1 MAVNENCND
10 ISYVLGRLF
19 SVLENIQLSANHGI
33 NSTIK
38 DRYFN
43 SACATPAAVFPLLWK
58 LTNAHL
64 GKLDQPKAAYFK
76 KNWACSWIKSP
87 CPIQEPRCP
96 IG

>member
-19 SVLENIQLSANHGI
+19 SVLENIQKSANHGI

-64 GKLDQPKAAYFK
+64 GNWTSPKR
-76 KNWACSWIKSP
+76 
-87 CPIQEPRCP
+87 PISRKT
-96 IG
+96 GHAHG